1 LQPVSRALSRHAS
14 SRYRLARYR
23 LALRGKNGKV
33 SIKFPLFLLSQRRGE
48 ERYPLPT
55 SVKNSTLRHPS
66 TKPAIETNEY
76 GVISLLKLI
85 AGGRA

>member
-1 LQPVSRALSRHAS
+1 
-14 SRYRLARYR
+14 LARYR
-23 LALRGKNGKV
+23 LALGGKNGEV
-33 SIKFPLFLLSQRRGE
+33 SIKLPVSHFSQQQEEVGQPLR
-48 ERYPLPT
+48 T
-55 SVKNSTLRHPS
+55 SVKKNTLRHPS